1 MHRVFALTILAVLFL
16 VALAMPTLAEPRP
29 TEDDDESTAVVT
41 STQRDGVSGILI
53 GILGGLSVA
62 IGSGGGRS
70 NGGPGPTPV
79 PEPSVFLY
87 ATVAA
92 APFVLRWAAR
102 RSGGR
107 Q

>member
-16 VALAMPTLAEPRP
+16 VALAMPTLAAPRGA
-29 TEDDDESTAVVT
+29 EDDDESTAVVT

-53 GILGGLSVA
+53 GILGGLGVA
-62 IGSGGGRS
+62 IGGRS
-70 NGGPGPTPV
+70 NGGSGPTQV